1 MRGLLVSAPNSGAG
15 KTIIALGL
23 LRAFQKRNINVYP
36 AKSGPDYI
44 DPKFHQVACG
54 RSSINL
60 DCWAMKPDL
69 VTSLA
74 NNPSNVDAT
83 SSNELILIEGAM
95 GVLDGG
101 GKEGRGSAADLAE
114 ILSVPIILVIDA
126 SKQFHSVALAP
137 MGLIKTRPKINL
149 LGVILNNIGS
159 SRHLSGAR
167 ESLDRFG
174 IELLGWLPKSLEF
187 KIPERH
193 LGLVLPEENPEMEEF
208 IERISVKMDRLVEVD
223 TILQGMMD
231 ITRPNDLDPKVGIDP
246 LGQNMAIAQDK
257 AFAFMYS
264 HLIAYWQERGANILP
279 FSPLADEGPDAE
291 ADAVF
296 LPGGYPEIHLPQL
309 AGKSKFI
316 SGMNKARERN
326 ALIYGECG
334 GFMVLGDAIRDSK
347 GKSHRMLGFLNHIT
361 SYQNT
366 SLHLGYRHFEALPNP
381 HFRGKFNG
389 HEFHYTNLEVAG
401 GNKGLF
407 KVEDSFGN
415 RLPDAGLVNGN
426 VFGSYQHLI
435 CASQD

>member
-1 MRGLLVSAPNSGAG
+1 MRGLIVSAPNSGAG
-15 KTIIALGL
+15 KTIITLGL
-23 LRAFQKRNINVYP
+23 LRTLQKRNINVYP

-44 DPKFHQVACG
+44 DPKFHQVAG
-54 RSSINL
+54 GKSSVNL

-69 VTSLA
+69 VSFLA
-74 NNPSNVDAT
+74 NNPSRVDT
-83 SSNELILIEGAM
+83 SVSNELMLIEGAM

-101 GKEGRGSAADLAE
+101 GKDGRGSVADLAE
-114 ILSVPIILVIDA
+114 MLSVPIILVIDA
-126 SKQFHSVALAP
+126 SKQYHSVALAP
-137 MGLIKTRPKINL
+137 MGLMKARPKVNL

-167 ESLDRFG
+167 ESLDSYG
-174 IELLGWLPKSLEF
+174 IELLGWLPKSPEF

-193 LGLVLPEENPEMEEF
+193 LGLVLPEENPAMEEF
-208 IERISVKMDRLVEVD
+208 IERISVKMDQLVQVD
-223 TILQGMMD
+223 TILQGAME
-231 ITRPNDLDPKVGIDP
+231 ITKPTDVNPKVGIDP
-246 LGQNMAIAQDK
+246 LGQNIAIARDK
-257 AFAFMYS
+257 AFAFIYS
-264 HLIAYWQERGANILP
+264 HLIGYWQERGANILH

-316 SGMNKARERN
+316 SGMNKARDRD

-347 GKSHRMLGFLNHIT
+347 GKLHRMLGFLNHVT
-361 SYQNT
+361 SYQKT
-366 SLHLGYRHFEALPNP
+366 SLHLGYRRFEALPNP

-401 GNKGLF
+401 GSKGLF

-415 RLPDAGLVNGN
+415 RLPDTGLVNGN

>member
-1 MRGLLVSAPNSGAG
+1 
-15 KTIIALGL
+15 
-23 LRAFQKRNINVYP
+23 
-36 AKSGPDYI
+36 
-44 DPKFHQVACG
+44 
-54 RSSINL
+54 
-60 DCWAMKPDL
+60 MKPDL
-69 VTSLA
+69 VSFLA
-74 NNPSNVDAT
+74 NNPSRVDT
-83 SSNELILIEGAM
+83 SASNELMLIEGAM

-101 GKEGRGSAADLAE
+101 GKDGRGSVADLAE
-114 ILSVPIILVIDA
+114 MLSVPIILVIDA

-137 MGLIKTRPKINL
+137 MGLVKARPKVNL

-167 ESLDRFG
+167 ESLDSYG
-174 IELLGWLPKSLEF
+174 IELLGWLPKSPEF

-208 IERISVKMDRLVEVD
+208 IERISVKIDQLVHVD
-223 TILQGMMD
+223 TILQGAMEIMK
-231 ITRPNDLDPKVGIDP
+231 PNAVNPKVGIDP
-246 LGQNMAIAQDK
+246 LGQNIAIAQDN
-257 AFAFMYS
+257 AFAFIYS
-264 HLIAYWQERGANILP
+264 HLIKYWQERGANILP
-279 FSPLADEGPDAE
+279 FSPLGDEGPDAE

-309 AGKSKFI
+309 AGKSQFI
-316 SGMNKARERN
+316 SGMNKARERS

-347 GKSHRMLGFLNHIT
+347 GKSHRMLGFLNHVT
-361 SYQNT
+361 SYQET
-366 SLHLGYRHFEALPNP
+366 SLHLGYRRFEALSNP

>member
-1 MRGLLVSAPNSGAG
+1 
-15 KTIIALGL
+15 
-23 LRAFQKRNINVYP
+23 
-36 AKSGPDYI
+36 
-44 DPKFHQVACG
+44 
-54 RSSINL
+54 
-60 DCWAMKPDL
+60 MKPDL

-83 SSNELILIEGAM
+83 GSNELILIEGAM

-174 IELLGWLPKSLEF
+174 IELLGWLPKSPEL

>member
-1 MRGLLVSAPNSGAG
+1 
-15 KTIIALGL
+15 
-23 LRAFQKRNINVYP
+23 
-36 AKSGPDYI
+36 
-44 DPKFHQVACG
+44 
-54 RSSINL
+54 
-60 DCWAMKPDL
+60 MKPDL

-83 SSNELILIEGAM
+83 GSNELILIEGAM

-174 IELLGWLPKSLEF
+174 IELLGWLPKSPEL

-415 RLPDAGLVNGN
+415 RLPDVGLVNGN

>member
-1 MRGLLVSAPNSGAG
+1 
-15 KTIIALGL
+15 
-23 LRAFQKRNINVYP
+23 
-36 AKSGPDYI
+36 
-44 DPKFHQVACG
+44 
-54 RSSINL
+54 
-60 DCWAMKPDL
+60 MKPDL

-83 SSNELILIEGAM
+83 GSNELILIEGAM

-174 IELLGWLPKSLEF
+174 IELLGWLPKSPEF

-389 HEFHYTNLEVAG
+389 HEFHYTNLEVAS

-415 RLPDAGLVNGN
+415 RLPDVGLVNGN

>member
-1 MRGLLVSAPNSGAG
+1 
-15 KTIIALGL
+15 
-23 LRAFQKRNINVYP
+23 
-36 AKSGPDYI
+36 
-44 DPKFHQVACG
+44 
-54 RSSINL
+54 
-60 DCWAMKPDL
+60 MKPDL
-69 VTSLA
+69 VRSLA
-74 NNPSNVDAT
+74 KHPSSVDAST
-83 SSNELILIEGAM
+83 ASNELILIEGAM

-101 GKEGRGSAADLAE
+101 GKDGRGSVADLAE
-114 ILSVPIILVIDA
+114 MLSVPIILVIDA
-126 SKQFHSVALAP
+126 SKQFHSVALTP
-137 MGLIKTRPKINL
+137 MGLVKARPKINL

-167 ESLDRFG
+167 ESLDKYG
-174 IELLGWLPKSLEF
+174 IELLGWLPKSPEF

-208 IERISVKMDRLVEVD
+208 IERISVKMDQLVQVD
-223 TILQGMMD
+223 TILQGAME
-231 ITRPNDLDPKVGIDP
+231 ITKPNDVNPKVGIDP
-246 LGQNMAIAQDK
+246 LGQNIAIARDK
-257 AFAFMYS
+257 AFAFIYS
-264 HLIAYWQERGANILP
+264 HLIGYWQERGANILP

-296 LPGGYPEIHLPQL
+296 LPGGYPEIHLLQL

-316 SGMNKARERN
+316 SGMNRARERS

-347 GKSHRMLGFLNHIT
+347 GKSHRMLGFLNHVT
-361 SYQNT
+361 SYQQT
-366 SLHLGYRHFEALPNP
+366 SLHLGYRRFKALPNP
-381 HFRGKFNG
+381 HFRGKFSG

-401 GNKGLF
+401 GSKGLF

-415 RLPDAGLVNGN
+415 RLPDAGLVDGN